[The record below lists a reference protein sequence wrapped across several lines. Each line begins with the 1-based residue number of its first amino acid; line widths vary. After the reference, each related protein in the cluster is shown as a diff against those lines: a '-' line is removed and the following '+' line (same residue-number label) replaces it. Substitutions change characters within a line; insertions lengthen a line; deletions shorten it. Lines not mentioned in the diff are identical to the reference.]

1 MQRLIPV
8 RIACIAT
15 SAVPSRTANSIQL
28 MKACAA
34 LAEIGQEVALWV
46 PGKPPAGGAAAACE
60 FYGVRA
66 PLGIRWLRSPRLL
79 RGYDFCA
86 RACLAGRRW
95 GAELFY
101 VWPYQAAALCS
112 TLGWPVLVEV
122 HDRPYGRM
130 GPALFRRTLRGRG
143 LRRLL
148 VTTEALRAWLEA
160 EFKRPLAPPL
170 ALVAPN
176 AAELAEPP
184 DRLSP
189 SDWRSLLGLPEV
201 FTAGYTGHLYAG
213 RGLELLLGL
222 ARHLPEVQFLWVGG
236 ENPAVDSWRARL
248 TTEGIENVR
257 LLGFL
262 PPAEV
267 ADIQRACEV
276 LLMPYERSIAVS
288 SGGDT
293 AAFASPMKAFEYL
306 AAGRAILSSDLPV
319 IREVLNEG
327 NSVLLPPND
336 LESWEAALRRLM
348 KYPERRTRLGE
359 QALHDAERNTWPGRA
374 SRALEG
380 LTHG

>member
-1 MQRLIPV
+1 
-8 RIACIAT
+8 
-15 SAVPSRTANSIQL
+15 
-28 MKACAA
+28 MKACGA
-34 LAEIGQEVALWV
+34 LAAVGQEVALWV
-46 PGKPPAGGAAAACE
+46 PGKAPADGAAQVRN
-60 FYGVRA
+60 FYGIQD
-66 PLGIRWLRSPRLL
+66 PLSIRWLRSLRRL

-95 GAELFY
+95 GADLFY

-112 TLGWPVLVEV
+112 TLGWPVLMEV
-122 HDRPYGRM
+122 HDRPHGRI
-130 GPALFRRTLRGRG
+130 GPALFRRILHGRG

-148 VTTEALRAWLEA
+148 VTTEALRAWLEH
-160 EFKRPLAPPL
+160 EFEWPLAPPL

-176 AAELAEPP
+176 AAQLEEPP

-222 ARHLPEVQFLWVGG
+222 ARHLPEAQFLWVGG
-236 ENPAVDSWRARL
+236 ESPAVEAWRARL
-248 TTEGIENVR
+248 ASEGIENVR

-262 PPAEV
+262 PPTEV
-267 ADIQRACEV
+267 ANIQRACEV
-276 LLMPYERSIAVS
+276 LLMPYERRIAVS

-327 NSVLLPPND
+327 NAVLLPPND
-336 LESWEAALRRLM
+336 LESWESALRRLM
-348 KYPERRTRLGE
+348 KYPERRARLGE
-359 QALHDAERNTWPGRA
+359 QARRDAERNTWPGRA
-374 SRALEG
+374 RRALEG
-380 LTHG
+380 LSLV